1 MPGIFDNT
9 ENLQTVGLNE
19 TIELS
24 KRTDFCVGYS
34 KPENRKK
41 VINRVEVSTTRG

>member
-1 MPGIFDNT
+1 MSGIFDNT

-24 KRTDFCVGYS
+24 KRTDFYVGYS

-41 VINRVEVSTTRG
+41 VIRVEVSTTRG